1 MESSLRSLWSLWFNL
16 NVILRGAADNGS
28 AAIVP
33 DWLPVATRTGARGK
47 EAA

>member
-1 MESSLRSLWSLWFNL
+1 METTLCSLWFNL
-16 NVILRGAADNGS
+16 NVILRGAVDNGS

-33 DWLPVATRTGARGK
+33 DWLPAAIRTGAREK